1 MCCLQLVVL
10 SGNSEI
16 RLYNSRVAKIFSRF
30 CNCRHSRSSISS
42 HNCEG
47 LEHRIESQEV
57 PVEGGT
63 SLETIGLKDLPKVL
77 SSLWRYFCK
86 CRVSAMV
93 LNCSFCFFLC
103 ATPLGQNNK
112 PPDVSQAKGHEMCLL
127 TIVCKASVTCHG
139 MLLSSA

>member
-93 LNCSFCFFLC
+93 LNTLVTAPFVFSYVLLLWDKTTSHLMFLRLKVMKC
-103 ATPLGQNNK
+103 AF
-112 PPDVSQAKGHEMCLL
+112 
-127 TIVCKASVTCHG
+127 
-139 MLLSSA
+139 